1 MQYCYSNNGMSWRG
15 VNDDYVAQTGE
26 VLFPQIATP
35 AQLTSAFSG
44 YAAAVSKASLDQQ
57 ITALEATMTPRRIR
71 EAANGTDNGWM
82 KSLDAQIATLRIQLT
97 TT

>member
-1 MQYCYSNNGMSWRG
+1 MQYCYSNNGLSWRG

-26 VLFPQIATP
+26 VLFSQIATP
-35 AQLTSAFSG
+35 AQLTAVFSG
-44 YAAAVSKASLDQQ
+44 YVSAASKASIDQQ
-57 ITALEATMTPRRIR
+57 IAALEAKMTPRRIR

-82 KSLDAQIATLRIQLT
+82 KALDAQIAALRTQLT

>member
-1 MQYCYSNNGMSWRG
+1 M
-15 VNDDYVAQTGE
+15 VDADYVAQTGE
-26 VLFPQIATP
+26 ALFSEIATP
-35 AQLTSAFSG
+35 TQLTAAFSG
-44 YAAAVSKASLDQQ
+44 YTAAVSKASIDQQ

-82 KSLDAQIATLRIQLT
+82 KALDAQIAALRTQLT